1 MGNVTQR
8 QDNNRSLTE
17 NLYYDSLYRL
27 STSSLNGTQNLS
39 VSYDVT
45 GNITSRSD
53 VASGTTWTYDPVRKH
68 AVTKAGSSSFAY
80 AYDANGNMSSRQG
93 ATLTWSSYNYPTAIS
108 AGSGSTAESI
118 SLGYGPDRQ
127 RYEQIYGGNGISQ
140 TTFYIGGL
148 LELVEDT
155 GVNTYRHYIYA
166 GNQPVA
172 VYSRTTAASNTYN
185 YLLGDHQ
192 GSVAAITNSSGAL
205 VVAESNTPFGT
216 RRNPTTW
223 SGAASTSDL
232 TTSAAITRQGY
243 TFQTALGLWT
253 GLNHMNG
260 RVQDSVTGRFLS
272 ADPGGTDQNNTQSWN
287 RYSYVTNN
295 PLTFTDST
303 GMQVDSPMPIDPE
316 DLSPSL
322 SMAFNNSWTRTTNSG
337 NDADGTLLYSNSFIT
352 SYTSGGGASASPS
365 GSVGGNAGAVGGS
378 GNGAQLGGAGGNG
391 RGIGGGPNG
400 ATSPPQQIPCLAGV
414 NCYAPQGNQ
423 QHSCP
428 KGTLATVANGLIDA
442 GQKAVTLG
450 GSITLA
456 GGSIIAGGAIASA
469 TGVGAVVGVPAMAAG
484 ATAAEVGGTTTF
496 VGIGLQGIGGAINA
510 YGGNSQPLTSALLNA
525 GAAGLNSVIN
535 HYFPNLTDLLPIDPL
550 GAAADR
556 LAGENTCP

>member
-287 RYSYVTNN
+287 RYTYVTNN
-295 PLTFTDST
+295 PLTYNDPT
-303 GMQVDSPMPIDPE
+303 GMEVDSPQPIDPN
-316 DLSPSL
+316 DLGNFGLSGGDGSLPTVTVTAPPSGNGDTL
-322 SMAFNNSWTRTTNSG
+322 PPGAVSSSQSGGGSGGGSGSSNVATVVVSGTRTTPPPPPPLV
-337 NDADGTLLYSNSFIT
+337 LLPFSFPNYTFTIT
-352 SYTSGGGASASPS
+352 
-365 GSVGGNAGAVGGS
+365 
-378 GNGAQLGGAGGNG
+378 Q
-391 RGIGGGPNG
+391 
-400 ATSPPQQIPCLAGV
+400 
-414 NCYAPQGNQ
+414 PQGNQ
-423 QHSCP
+423 ELPEVCVGSGCP
-428 KGTLATVANGLIDA
+428 GHEAPQSPQVAQFEGLPPGIEIIIEGTRVQRGSPTYTPEQPVPPVPRGPVQSPVNPSTTPPPGQPGWLWWQMFQLFFRGFFNGAPSVVPPTPA
-442 GQKAVTLG
+442 G
-450 GSITLA
+450 
-456 GGSIIAGGAIASA
+456 
-469 TGVGAVVGVPAMAAG
+469 P
-484 ATAAEVGGTTTF
+484 
-496 VGIGLQGIGGAINA
+496 
-510 YGGNSQPLTSALLNA
+510 
-525 GAAGLNSVIN
+525 
-535 HYFPNLTDLLPIDPL
+535 TDCTQQLC
-550 GAAADR
+550 A
-556 LAGENTCP
+556 